1 MYLII
6 CCLTQITPSPIATLT
21 HIAALSCILANSTF
35 YALPPPICNASI
47 LRILSKIFAGNK
59 RDFLLRRKCKGNS
72 FQNLTNTKA
81 YFGETKRGEGKQFCL
96 LFEEGI
102 HLDKIR
108 ERCTSLPLLAKW
120 QLQGAL
126 KFLVNNFHNKYFL
139 SPSLNSDIFPDCLFF
154 VSCHFPQ
161 IKLIR
166 DPHST
171 HYLKRA
177 RETSKRTDLN
187 MNKN

>member
-6 CCLTQITPSPIATLT
+6 CCIPQIAPYPIDTFPPCPAFMS
-21 HIAALSCILANSTF
+21 IALSMHCRHQFATR
-35 YALPPPICNASI
+35 ALCASCPKS
-47 LRILSKIFAGNK
+47 LQAMKGIF
-59 RDFLLRRKCKGNS
+59 FERKCKGNS

-81 YFGETKRGEGKQFCL
+81 YFGERKRGEGKQFCL
-96 LFEEGI
+96 LFEQGI
-102 HLDKIR
+102 HLDKTR
-108 ERCTSLPLLAKW
+108 ERCTSLPLPAKW

-126 KFLVNNFHNKYFL
+126 KFLVNNFHDKYFFP
-139 SPSLNSDIFPDCLFF
+139 PSLNSDIFPDCLFF

-171 HYLKRA
+171 HY
-177 RETSKRTDLN
+177 
-187 MNKN
+187 